1 MKTLLIATLLAAAF
15 LAGCSEKTP
24 RVHRD
29 AKHDYN
35 GLSPQGTESPM
46 RERTLNQGAAGRM

>member
-1 MKTLLIATLLAAAF
+1 MLIAILLAAA
-15 LAGCSEKTP
+15 LIAGCSEKTP

-35 GLSPQGTESPM
+35 GLSAQGAESPT
-46 RERTLNQGAAGRM
+46 RERTLKQGAAGRM

>member
-1 MKTLLIATLLAAAF
+1 MKMFTIATLLLAAI

-29 AKHDYN
+29 ARHDYN
-35 GLSPQGTESPM
+35 GMSAQGAESPM